1 MNKNKQVSKTEEKR
15 KSMVDKRIVLDA
27 TIQSLCKLNPKIQ
40 IKNPVMFV
48 VYLRN
53 IDDYT
58 VFSVARRN

>member
-48 VYLRN
+48 VRSAELRTAEAG
-53 IDDYT
+53 IY
-58 VFSVARRN
+58 FQ

>member
-48 VYLRN
+48 VYLGA
-53 IDDYT
+53 ILT
-58 VFSVARRN
+58 TILFFLSLG